1 MVEIWVSHVP
11 GRGCSSSRRKFSPR
25 QKNFTW
31 KHNCQ
36 IRNNKLYYH
45 IFLSSQTVLRNL
57 NLHQITK
64 KFPIQKRINTKK
76 VKLKFSIKSQMSQ
89 NQANAKNA
97 IRNPRQI
104 LLALKSAQI
113 TNKYKNLTPHL
124 SNQLPFHSAGT
135 SKMDIPRSTANSV
148 GEQLRTVSQINEP
161 SPKTPKPLN
170 IYIL

>member
-1 MVEIWVSHVP
+1 MSH
-11 GRGCSSSRRKFSPR
+11 
-25 QKNFTW
+25 
-31 KHNCQ
+31 
-36 IRNNKLYYH
+36 
-45 IFLSSQTVLRNL
+45 
-57 NLHQITK
+57 
-64 KFPIQKRINTKK
+64 
-76 VKLKFSIKSQMSQ
+76 

-161 SPKTPKPLN
+161 RSNNFTASQPPGIQDDTASQAFVHPRLFSTVIEAEMSSPEEGE
-170 IYIL
+170 ILQ